1 LVIDAMGNLYGTT
14 FNGGAGSCVNG
25 NGAVI
30 GCGTAFEL
38 MPNSEGGYSE
48 KILHSFNYN
57 GRDGYNPLAGLILDV
72 AGNLYGTT
80 LLGGSG
86 TCSDGNGV
94 VIGCGAVF
102 ELTPATNGCWSEQ
115 ILHSFHNNG
124 TDGVGPYSG
133 VVFDAAG
140 NLYGTTIGGGIYAY
154 GTVYELTPRT
164 GGGWRQ
170 MILHNFEDADGQE
183 PRGGVILDGLGNLYG
198 TTLHGGTFFNGVAFE
213 LSPQTDGPWTEIVLH
228 SFGGSGDGFIP
239 DSGPIFDQAGNLDG
253 TTDLGG
259 SVRPGRHRV
268 RVNARRR
275 RQLDRDRHV
284 QLRQRYRRMLSPGR
298 PHPRCQ
304 RQSLRHHAR
313 RRHGRFRYG
322 VRTHCGRRRSLER
335 DPTAQLRR
343 GRGWLRS

>member
-1 LVIDAMGNLYGTT
+1 MGKLYGTT

-30 GCGTAFEL
+30 GCGTVFEL

-72 AGNLYGTT
+72 
-80 LLGGSG
+80 
-86 TCSDGNGV
+86 
-94 VIGCGAVF
+94 
-102 ELTPATNGCWSEQ
+102 
-115 ILHSFHNNG
+115 
-124 TDGVGPYSG
+124 
-133 VVFDAAG
+133 AG

-213 LSPQTDGPWTEIVLH
+213 LSPQTDGPWTETVLH

-239 DSGPIFDQAGNLDG
+239 D
-253 TTDLGG
+253 
-259 SVRPGRHRV
+259 R
-268 RVNARRR
+268 
-275 RQLDRDRHV
+275 
-284 QLRQRYRRMLSPGR
+284 
-298 PHPRCQ
+298 
-304 RQSLRHHAR
+304 
-313 RRHGRFRYG
+313 
-322 VRTHCGRRRSLER
+322 
-335 DPTAQLRR
+335 
-343 GRGWLRS
+343 